1 MKQFNL
7 DEYLANPSRRVVTRD
22 RRNVKI
28 HCTNY
33 IGTQPIIAAVEDS
46 EYSTAFCKD
55 GRFIIGEESPR
66 DLFFAPEK
74 KEGWINIFKTSNDIA
89 VLGQSSIFESKED
102 AEKDVKD
109 CKYYVATI
117 KIEWEE

>member
-7 DEYLANPSRRVVTRD
+7 DEYLRNPKIKVVTRD
-22 RRNVKI
+22 GRAAEI
-28 HCTNY
+28 LCTNY
-33 IGTQPIIAAVEDS
+33 IGAQPIIAAIEDS

-55 GRFIIGEESPR
+55 GRFIIGEESHR

-74 KEGWINIFKTSNDIA
+74 KVGWVNVYKNEYGA
-89 VLGQSSIFESKED
+89 YVLGEIFIGKEHEEVTTGLTYITT
-102 AEKDVKD
+102 A
-109 CKYYVATI
+109 

>member
-7 DEYLANPSRRVVTRD
+7 EEYLKNPNRKVVTREGIP
-22 RRNVKI
+22 VKI

-33 IGTQPIIAAVEDS
+33 TGTQPIIAAVEDS
-46 EYSTAFCKD
+46 AYSTAFCKD

-74 KEGWINIFKTSNDIA
+74 KEGWVNVYQEDNRLRCGNVYNTESEAKLHSR
-89 VLGQSSIFESKED
+89 SSG
-102 AEKDVKD
+102 
-109 CKYYVATI
+109 YLATA

>member
-7 DEYLANPSRRVVTRD
+7 EEYHKNPSRNVVTRD
-22 RRNVKI
+22 GRAAEI
-28 HCTNY
+28 LCTNY
-33 IGTQPIIAAVEDS
+33 IGTQPIIAAIEDS

-74 KEGWINIFKTSNDIA
+74 HEGWVNIYRNLKRGEFCKTIHT
-89 VLGQSSIFESKED
+89 SKEE
-102 AEKDVKD
+102 AKRVAAPDVI
-109 CKYYVATI
+109 ATI

>member
-7 DEYLANPSRRVVTRD
+7 DEYLKNPSRKVVTRD
-22 RRNVKI
+22 GRAAEI
-28 HCTNY
+28 LCTNY
-33 IGTQPIIAAVEDS
+33 IGKQPIIAAIEDS

-74 KEGWINIFKTSNDIA
+74 KEGWVNVYQQGNQLRCGNVYDTEREAKLHDSYA
-89 VLGQSSIFESKED
+89 
-102 AEKDVKD
+102 
-109 CKYYVATI
+109 KYLATV